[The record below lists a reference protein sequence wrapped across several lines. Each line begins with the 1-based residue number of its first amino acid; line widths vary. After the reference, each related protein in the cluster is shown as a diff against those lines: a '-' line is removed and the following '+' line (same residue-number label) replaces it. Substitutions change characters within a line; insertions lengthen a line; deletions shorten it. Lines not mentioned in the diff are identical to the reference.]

1 MHPPPPPRNT
11 VSPPSRNPVFG
22 AVLALVVANGA
33 LAFGPWLVRLADTG
47 PVASAFW
54 RIAIATPLLLA
65 VAIGRH
71 RAAIL
76 RLPAMLWLTLLVSG
90 VAFAADLAAWHV
102 GILRTTIANATLF
115 GNSASLIFPIYGFVV
130 ARALPAR
137 GQAIALGLALA
148 GGALLMGRSAELSP
162 DNLVGDLLCVLAGV
176 LYAVYFIA
184 MSGVRARLDAVP
196 ALALSGV
203 ASVVPLLA
211 FALVL
216 GERILPGDWTPLIL
230 LALCSQ
236 IVGQG
241 LMIYALGHLSPLV
254 IGIGLLIQPAV
265 GATIGWLAYGERLGA
280 LDLVGA
286 ALVAAALVLVRRER

>member
-1 MHPPPPPRNT
+1 MHPPTAPRKT
-11 VSPPSRNPVFG
+11 VTPSSSNP
-22 AVLALVVANGA
+22 ALWPVVALIAANTS

-54 RIAIATPLLLA
+54 RIALATPLLLA
-65 VAIGRH
+65 VATWRH
-71 RAAIL
+71 RPAIA
-76 RLPAMLWLTLLVSG
+76 RLPAVLWLTLLVSG

-102 GILRTTIANATLF
+102 GILQTTIANATLF
-115 GNSASLIFPIYGFVV
+115 GNSASLIFPIYGFIV
-130 ARALPAR
+130 ARALPRR
-137 GQAIALGLALA
+137 GQALALILALA
-148 GGALLMGRSAELSP
+148 GGGLLMGRSAELSP

-196 ALALSGV
+196 ALALSSL
-203 ASVVPLLA
+203 ASVAPLLL
-211 FALVL
+211 FALLL
-216 GERILPGDWTPLIL
+216 GEQILPGNWTPLIL

-236 IVGQG
+236 VIGQG

-254 IGIGLLIQPAV
+254 VGIGLLVQPAI
-265 GATIGWLAYGERLGA
+265 GATIGWLVYGERLGA

-286 ALVAAALVLVRRER
+286 ALVAAALVLVRRDR